1 MCKRALV
8 RHLLWTWWVLCS
20 TNNNNNNNTNEKQSI
35 LYWTETKP
43 KWRKKSEKKTPAKPI
58 PLMVKMV
65 LNSLSMHLALD
76 CVSVFCCCCC
86 FFFFIIIFFVCYL
99 FFVPCIFFVSS
110 FLLSSHFNAPYSM
123 LDAPHWA
130 RAVCCCCFPSEE
142 RMLFICSLCF
152 VCILRDGWLST
163 LCINH
168 PSIFCQDV
176 SMRWIVYFCFSNILF
191 CRGCCCCCFRFDV
204 TQCWMPFLILSL
216 SLSSA
221 CCRCFC
227 HHQVEP

>member
-43 KWRKKSEKKTPAKPI
+43 KWRKKSEKKKPAKPI

-130 RAVCCCCFPSEE
+130 RAVCCFVFLQ
-142 RMLFICSLCF
+142 RNVCSLYA
-152 VCILRDGWLST
+152 
-163 LCINH
+163 LC
-168 PSIFCQDV
+168 V
-176 SMRWIVYFCFSNILF
+176 LF
-191 CRGCCCCCFRFDV
+191 AYYVMVGFQLFAL
-204 TQCWMPFLILSL
+204 TIH
-216 SLSSA
+216 LSSA
-221 CCRCFC
+221 KMFQCDESFIF
-227 HHQVEP
+227 VSVIFFSAVVVAVVVFASM

>member
-20 TNNNNNNNTNEKQSI
+20 TNNNNNNTNEKQSI

-110 FLLSSHFNAPYSM
+110 FLLSSHFNAPYSI
-123 LDAPHWA
+123 LHA
-130 RAVCCCCFPSEE
+130 RCSSLGSGCLLLLFSFRGTYALY
-142 RMLFICSLCF
+142 MLFVFCLHITWWLAFNSL
-152 VCILRDGWLST
+152 
-163 LCINH
+163 H
-168 PSIFCQDV
+168 
-176 SMRWIVYFCFSNILF
+176 
-191 CRGCCCCCFRFDV
+191 
-204 TQCWMPFLILSL
+204 
-216 SLSSA
+216 
-221 CCRCFC
+221 
-227 HHQVEP
+227 